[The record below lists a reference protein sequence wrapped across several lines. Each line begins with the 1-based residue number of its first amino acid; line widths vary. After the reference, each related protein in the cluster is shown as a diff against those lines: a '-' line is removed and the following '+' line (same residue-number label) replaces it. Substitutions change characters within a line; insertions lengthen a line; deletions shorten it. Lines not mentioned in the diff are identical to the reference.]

1 LALHGNIY
9 VRLVVLTIGTLL
21 PFFWIVVIL
30 GHRRQRNFERIFFF
44 FCLSLV
50 FFFAGSLLAVNAQ
63 LYYATVP
70 RPLER
75 FAWTLVCVGLWLL
88 PALLVHLHVEYARVR
103 DLLHPGWTERSWLV
117 GAYAPGLALLPSFV
131 AALQLRRGLD
141 FSFPSSLLGRGF
153 ELWLVA
159 AFVVAALWQ
168 HRFFAIAPNQE
179 QKSFHRGLTAGL
191 LGLALAL
198 FLTQLLLWQWPSRR
212 NAVEF
217 YQDYLLLFAVSPLF
231 DLLRRVQKVNFLQI
245 GRQRNLLYAV
255 FAAFIGLLYLSFIR
269 RVSLWL
275 EPYFP
280 PEATAALLLFLPVV
294 LFEPLQR
301 LVGRVLQRAAQ
312 SEMDQAGRT
321 MGPIQDTA
329 RLGDVRKLHAFAQ
342 KWIAEQ
348 LQLARVEILL
358 DGERPAEAAPR
369 APEELFP
376 MHKLGRQIGA
386 LRVKPYGAMLSG
398 ETSAALEFLCEQL
411 PAAFDLCRLIEEKL
425 RLERE
430 LAERE
435 RLAALGQMAASV
447 SHNLKN
453 PLGSIKT
460 ILQVQLESPAMPEAL
475 KSETRMVLAEI
486 SRLSNKLG
494 QLLQF
499 SRPAVL
505 GEAAA
510 GCDLTEVIAEVTG
523 VLRHE
528 AERKN
533 IRLETS
539 LDGSLRV
546 AAARE
551 AVNDIVSNLI
561 LNSLEAASSRGRVG
575 VSAAERDGKAVL
587 RVEDDG
593 KGIPAE
599 LREKV
604 LQPFFTTKTQGTGLG
619 LSIVAKRVAE
629 ANGALELASPIADG
643 RGTRFSV
650 CLPLEREGQ

>member
-1 LALHGNIY
+1 LHGNVY

-50 FFFAGSLLAVNAQ
+50 FFFAGSLLALNAQ
-63 LYYATVP
+63 LFYSTVP

-75 FAWTLVCVGLWLL
+75 FAWVLVAVGLWLL
-88 PALLVHLHVEYARVR
+88 PALLVHLHIEYARVR
-103 DLLHPGWTERSWLV
+103 DLLRPGASERLWLLA
-117 GAYAPGLALLPSFV
+117 AYAPSLALLPSLV
-131 AALQLRRGLD
+131 RVLRLREGLD
-141 FSFPSSLLGRGF
+141 FSFPSGLLGLGF
-153 ELWLVA
+153 ELWLA
-159 AFVVAALWQ
+159 LAFAIACFWQ
-168 HRFFAIAPNQE
+168 HKFSAIAPNHE

-191 LGLALAL
+191 LGLGIALLLTHL
-198 FLTQLLLWQWPSRR
+198 FLREWPSRR

-217 YQDYLLLFAVSPLF
+217 YQDYLLLFAVWPLF
-231 DLLRRVQKVNFLQI
+231 DLLRRVQKFNFLQI

-301 LVGRVLQRAAQ
+301 MVGRVLQRAAQ
-312 SEMDQAGRT
+312 SEMDQASRT
-321 MGPIQDTA
+321 MGPIQDAA
-329 RLGDVRKLHAFAQ
+329 RTGNVEKLRAFAQ

-348 LQLARVEILL
+348 LQLAQVEILV
-358 DGERPAEAAPR
+358 DGEPLGEVSPKG
-369 APEELFP
+369 PEELFP
-376 MHKLGRQIGA
+376 MHELGRQIGA

-425 RLERE
+425 GLERE

-460 ILQVQLESPAMPEAL
+460 ILQVQLESPDMPEAL

-505 GEAAA
+505 GENAG
-510 GCDLTEVIAEVTG
+510 GCDLADVISEVTG

-528 AERKN
+528 ADRKN
-533 IRLETS
+533 IRLDTS
-539 LDGSLRV
+539 ADGYLRV

-561 LNSLEAASSRGRVG
+561 LNSLEAANSRGRVG
-575 VSAAERDGKAVL
+575 VSACERDGKAVL
-587 RVEDDG
+587 LVEDDG

-629 ANGALELASPIADG
+629 ADGILELSSPIADG

-650 CLPLEREGQ
+650 WLPLEGDGQ